1 MIPTIIYLVL
11 RRFRRSNP
19 EKAARIVRL
28 IRKVGF
34 IIFLCLVLLG
44 ISIAARSQQSRLD
57 YLVTRKGR
65 EIGSLIF
72 TQEQTAGKT
81 MLKIESTIKAQV
93 VFLFTIKALEE
104 ATYENGFMTSSFLY
118 RKMNGKEKLN
128 KKTWLTGRNYI
139 ITKGN
144 RSETFD
150 NYPIRYNMSCLF
162 SQEPVTFTKVYSD
175 NFQRFL
181 NIQQLGAHHYRIDF
195 PDGNHNEYY
204 YVNGVCSRMEVKH
217 GIYNVTMQLR

>member
-1 MIPTIIYLVL
+1 
-11 RRFRRSNP
+11 
-19 EKAARIVRL
+19 
-28 IRKVGF
+28 
-34 IIFLCLVLLG
+34 
-44 ISIAARSQQSRLD
+44 
-57 YLVTRKGR
+57 RKGR

-104 ATYENGFMTSSFLY
+104 ATYENGIMTSSFLY

-162 SQEPVTFTKVYSD
+162 SQEP
-175 NFQRFL
+175 
-181 NIQQLGAHHYRIDF
+181 
-195 PDGNHNEYY
+195 
-204 YVNGVCSRMEVKH
+204 
-217 GIYNVTMQLR
+217 

>member
-19 EKAARIVRL
+19 EKAARIIKL
-28 IRKVGF
+28 IRKAGF

-81 MLKIESTIKAQV
+81 LLKIESTIKAQV

-104 ATYENGFMTSSFLY
+104 ATYENGIMTSSFLY
-118 RKMNGKEKLN
+118 RKMNGTEKLN
-128 KKTWLTGRNYI
+128 KKTRLTGRNYV

-162 SQEPVTFTKVYSD
+162 SQEPVTVTKVYSD

-181 NIQQLGAHHYRIDF
+181 TIQQLGAHHYRIDF
-195 PDGNHNEYY
+195 PDGNHNEYH
-204 YVNGVCSRMEVKH
+204 YVNGVCARMEVKH
-217 GIYNVTMQLR
+217 GLYNVTMQLR